1 MICRFFLAL
10 FICIPITEI
19 QAEDVFGR
27 PLPSTVKVEYGW
39 DASDGNEQFVDLD
52 YALES
57 GVRVIV
63 GTGNTSFKKTNTASK
78 SQSWI
83 AGLSSNPLD
92 MLVYS
97 VVYENWNRNESNSFN
112 SNILRLDRDTVVA
125 TVRWQTLNWSAALSP
140 RQRNINIRPASTNV
154 VIGIRSPG
162 YGASISYYGLDKL
175 SVTLDQ
181 LEYDYSND
189 IDLLKSIAARSLT
202 LAARIADQFDESRS
216 RIILAYNLERASL
229 GLEWQRNVVVANLDV
244 YKALIMNVFIDL
256 DKHWS
261 LQGKLGKP
269 VGGSLS
275 SDSFGSIAASYRW

>member
-1 MICRFFLAL
+1 MICRFIIAL
-10 FICIPITEI
+10 FICIPIADL
-19 QAEDVFGR
+19 QAEDIFGK
-27 PLPSTVKVEYGW
+27 PLPSTVNVEYGW

-52 YALES
+52 YGLDS
-57 GVRVIV
+57 GVRVIA
-63 GTGNTSFKKTNTASK
+63 GTGNTSFKKTNTTSK

-83 AGLSSNPLD
+83 TGLSSNPLN

-97 VVYENWNRNESNSFN
+97 LAYEKWNRNETNSFN

-125 TVRWQTLNWSAALSP
+125 TVRWQTLNWSAAISP
-140 RQRNINIRPASTNV
+140 RQRNINIRPATTNV

-162 YGASISYYGLDKL
+162 YGASVSYYGLGKL

-189 IDLLKSIAARSLT
+189 IDLLRNITARSLT

-216 RIILAYNLERASL
+216 RIIFSYNLERAAL
-229 GLEWQRNVVVANLDV
+229 GIEWQRNVAVANLDV
-244 YKALIMNVFIDL
+244 YKALIINMLVDL
-256 DKHWS
+256 DKDWS